1 MRRVVACR
9 NPFPQPFTDLRTEIT
24 NLERLQFRYWQ
35 QGILQLRRTKVV
47 RGGLC
52 RLPRLPAKVAR
63 QFGAGGLRT
72 QLLHHSHSSVF
83 NFPPCR
89 HIERLAATE
98 ETASL

>member
-1 MRRVVACR
+1 VSSGDSLAKSFAHLR
-9 NPFPQPFTDLRTEIT
+9 PQISDAK
-24 NLERLQFRYWQ
+24 RLQGRYWQ

-63 QFGAGGLRT
+63 QFGTGGLRT

-83 NFPPCR
+83 DFPPCR
-89 HIERLAATE
+89 HKERLAATE